1 MYNVHIRSSV
11 YILSNMFLSLLSF
24 LLVALLLALGLIRE
38 QMNFLTFSWVVLMS
52 IILSGKKHHI
62 TFCSIILC
70 FSFFSVVES
79 KEGVPGNEFR
89 GEEEGDRKVSAYDSL
104 DAKQICVIAFGC
116 IIGLGLLL
124 LIFRVYKIGVCD
136 YSEEYGSDY
145 NVIIAVK

>member
-1 MYNVHIRSSV
+1 MSFSM
-11 YILSNMFLSLLSF
+11 ILWLS
-24 LLVALLLALGLIRE
+24 
-38 QMNFLTFSWVVLMS
+38 
-52 IILSGKKHHI
+52 
-62 TFCSIILC
+62 C
-70 FSFFSVVES
+70 FSEVES
-79 KEGVPGNEFR
+79 KEGAAE
-89 GEEEGDRKVSAYDSL
+89 GEEDGERKVSVYDSL